1 MSNTSSDNQPNGNGN
16 GLARHLNWSTIPVEQ
31 MAEGIQRQMFVGN
44 RLMICRFSFP
54 AVSRDSRARPPARAD
69 DDRRAWSCTLFY
81 RRQGTDRFSRRRAA
95 LSVQLLARRDNDGRG
110 SGADRHLLSAPRGLS
125 QASHGLHG
133 LITDQ
138 FKLDE
143 RVALV
148 TGASTG
154 LGAAIAIALAEA
166 GAQVAC
172 HGNTRS
178 PESTC
183 DQINSS
189 GGVAHAISGDLSQ
202 AETAERLIE
211 QTLEALGGIDI
222 LINNAGTI
230 RRAPAVDYSDDDWAA
245 VIEVNLSSVFR
256 LCKLAGRQMIERGR
270 GGKIVNI
277 ASLLS
282 FQGGITVPAYAASKG
297 GVAQL
302 TKALA
307 NEWAKHGVNVNAI
320 APGYMRTANTAALQ
334 ADETRNRQIL
344 ERIPAGRWGEPEDIA
359 GAAVFL
365 SSSAS
370 DYVNGHILVVDG
382 GWMGR

>member
-1 MSNTSSDNQPNGNGN
+1 
-16 GLARHLNWSTIPVEQ
+16 
-31 MAEGIQRQMFVGN
+31 
-44 RLMICRFSFP
+44 MI
-54 AVSRDSRARPPARAD
+54 
-69 DDRRAWSCTLFY
+69 L
-81 RRQGTDRFSRRRAA
+81 
-95 LSVQLLARRDNDGRG
+95 
-110 SGADRHLLSAPRGLS
+110 
-125 QASHGLHG
+125 
-133 LITDQ
+133 DQ
-138 FKLDE
+138 FKLHD

-166 GAQVAC
+166 GARVAC

-183 DQINSS
+183 NQITSA
-189 GGVAHAISGDLSQ
+189 GGVAHAISGDLGQ
-202 AETAERLIE
+202 PETTQRLVA
-211 QTLEALGGIDI
+211 QTLERFGRIDI

-230 RRAPAVDYSDDDWAA
+230 RRAPAVDYSDEDWDA

-256 LCKLAGRQMIERGR
+256 LSRLVGRQMIERGD

-307 NEWAKHGVNVNAI
+307 NEWAKHRINVNAI

-344 ERIPAGRWGEPEDIA
+344 ERIPAGRWGEPEDLA

-370 DYVNGHILVVDG
+370 DYINGHVLVIDG
-382 GWMGR
+382 GWLGR

>member
-1 MSNTSSDNQPNGNGN
+1 
-16 GLARHLNWSTIPVEQ
+16 
-31 MAEGIQRQMFVGN
+31 
-44 RLMICRFSFP
+44 MI
-54 AVSRDSRARPPARAD
+54 
-69 DDRRAWSCTLFY
+69 L
-81 RRQGTDRFSRRRAA
+81 
-95 LSVQLLARRDNDGRG
+95 
-110 SGADRHLLSAPRGLS
+110 
-125 QASHGLHG
+125 
-133 LITDQ
+133 DQ
-138 FKLDE
+138 FKLHD

-166 GAQVAC
+166 GAQVSC

-183 DQINSS
+183 DRIQSA
-189 GGVAHAISGDLSQ
+189 GGVAHAISGDLGKP
-202 AETAERLIE
+202 ETARRLVE
-211 QTLEALGGIDI
+211 QTLERFARIDI
-222 LINNAGTI
+222 LVNNAGTI
-230 RRAPAVDYSDDDWAA
+230 RRAPAVDYSDDDWAT

-256 LCKLAGRQMIERGR
+256 LSQLAGKQMIERKR

-307 NEWAKHGVNVNAI
+307 NEWARFGINVNAI
-320 APGYMRTANTAALQ
+320 APGYMRTSNTAALQ

-344 ERIPAGRWGEPEDIA
+344 ERIPAGRWGEPEDLA

-365 SSSAS
+365 ASSAS